1 MGYQQSAYAIGNRSN
16 VIMLSPQIEARDLI
30 PANEVRVRYLS
41 LGDSARFLCNH
52 WVENV
57 FSSVQH
63 FRYAENDTHFLS
75 SMQSD
80 FDCLIVGGMDAGRM
94 VDVLQGNMPLLRN
107 RLLVALMVDSTP
119 EDRAKVIRAGY
130 DDAMDVDG
138 TGHAEAAARVR
149 AMWSRMKGRR

>member
-1 MGYQQSAYAIGNRSN
+1 MR
-16 VIMLSPQIEARDLI
+16 
-30 PANEVRVRYLS
+30 
-41 LGDSARFLCNH
+41 
-52 WVENV
+52 
-57 FSSVQH
+57 
-63 FRYAENDTHFLS
+63 
-75 SMQSD
+75 SD

-138 TGHAEAAARVR
+138 TGHAEATARVR